1 MRKRHRRRAAP
12 AAQQHGQQ
20 QDGEGLAGDGNAS
33 PSRAPL
39 SASVPAAPPSD
50 EGPAPQLLPP
60 MDLPA
65 HAPVP
70 DAAPSESVRAASR
83 VPESFRDDPFAELSP
98 GPLSAAPL
106 LHPQCQRE
114 LIEQAAGMSTRQ
126 VAGLLAAAAPEVVPP
141 RDTLRAVAPDRY
153 ALKVSIDQECEQ
165 GLRLLKGLL
174 SHLDP
179 RMSWGDLVARLV
191 REAVVRHDPRGGG
204 NGHRRRRSAGS
215 AGASSSRA
223 PKTRRAAGTAAG
235 PAQGVSESSGRA
247 PNRTRAAVAPAAP
260 ARRGGGDTPAPQG
273 DTPATE
279 RQNPIAM
286 LGALADRAR
295 PHRPRPP
302 LPGRSRRSLHCRTAP
317 AQVAFH
323 RAPQLLLRRSSRA
336 AARRMAPMPA
346 LACRSRWSPLQ
357 SRHSGHRSG
366 CGCRLTRASQHAAA
380 VSVGQSRRSGNRA
393 RRMRQMRRILPLH
406 PEK

>member
-165 GLRLLKGLL
+165 GLRLLNGLL

-179 RMSWGDLVARLV
+179 RLSWGDLVARLV

-235 PAQGVSESSGRA
+235 PAQGVSESSGR
-247 PNRTRAAVAPAAP
+247 
-260 ARRGGGDTPAPQG
+260 
-273 DTPATE
+273 
-279 RQNPIAM
+279 
-286 LGALADRAR
+286 
-295 PHRPRPP
+295 
-302 LPGRSRRSLHCRTAP
+302 RSRCSLHCRTAP

-346 LACRSRWSPLQ
+346 LACWSRWSPLQ

-380 VSVGQSRRSGNRA
+380 VGQSRRSGNRA